1 MKPTTTSHSADRP
14 LKWAGISSLVFL
26 ALLIVV
32 VIDFVK
38 YLAVDEFDVIGAVSS
53 ISIFSAVVI
62 VFICGAWFGWA
73 RTGLKRYLWLLPI
86 FASIFLVLVCIADF
100 VTSESS
106 STVGHLLSVSEY
118 SFYGE
123 LWGARFRM
131 IGSIA
136 MLWFYSLG
144 FYRLMKHKPQPEAD
158 ANIQLPPSPDE
169 YSF

>member
-1 MKPTTTSHSADRP
+1 M
-14 LKWAGISSLVFL
+14 
-26 ALLIVV
+26 
-32 VIDFVK
+32 
-38 YLAVDEFDVIGAVSS
+38 
-53 ISIFSAVVI
+53 
-62 VFICGAWFGWA
+62 
-73 RTGLKRYLWLLPI
+73 
-86 FASIFLVLVCIADF
+86 LVCIEDF

-106 STVGHLLSVSEY
+106 STIEHLLSDIAQI
-118 SFYGE
+118 FYIE

-131 IGSIA
+131 ICSIA